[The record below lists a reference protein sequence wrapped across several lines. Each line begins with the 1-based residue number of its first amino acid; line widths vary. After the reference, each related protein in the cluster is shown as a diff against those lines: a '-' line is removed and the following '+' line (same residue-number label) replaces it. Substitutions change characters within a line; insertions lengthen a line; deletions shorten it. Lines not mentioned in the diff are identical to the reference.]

1 MDWAKKLEE
10 RLKNKELALKE
21 NKKNFHVYQ
30 ESAVRLF
37 EWIEKKVK
45 AIQQI
50 TIYRYM
56 VGETASATSQIKALK
71 LKCLEKYLDF
81 VPEGVNL
88 DSSKG
93 TIRLR
98 HNSRSLAQYTYLHL
112 IVNPDS
118 MASYPENLVWV
129 LNENSSEGFEKLP
142 VFSDEVLERLIERVF
157 LE

>member
-21 NKKNFHVYQ
+21 NKKNFYVYQ
-30 ESAVRLF
+30 EAALKLF
-37 EWIEKKVK
+37 ERIEKKVK
-45 AIQQI
+45 TIEQI
-50 TIYRYM
+50 SIYRYM
-56 VGETASATSQIKALK
+56 VGETSSTPGQIKALK
-71 LKCLEKYLDF
+71 LKCFEKYLDF

-98 HNSRSLAQYTYLHL
+98 HNSRTLAQFTYLHL
-112 IVNPDS
+112 VIDNQSESNYPD
-118 MASYPENLVWV
+118 NLIWV
-129 LNENSSEGFEKLP
+129 LNEGSSESFENLP
-142 VFSDEVLERLIERVF
+142 LFNDEALEKLIERVF

>member
-1 MDWAKKLEE
+1 MDWAKRLEE

-30 ESAVRLF
+30 EAAVRLF
-37 EWIEKKVK
+37 ERIEKKIKV
-45 AIQQI
+45 IEQI

-56 VGETASATSQIKALK
+56 VGETSSTAGQIKALK

-81 VPEGVNL
+81 IPEGVNL
-88 DSSKG
+88 DNSKG

-98 HNSRSLAQYTYLHL
+98 HNSRSLAQYTYLNL
-112 IVNPDS
+112 IIDS
-118 MASYPENLVWV
+118 QSPSSYPENLIWV
-129 LNENSSEGFEKLP
+129 LNENSSDSFEKLP
-142 VFSDEVLERLIERVF
+142 VFDDENLERLIERVF